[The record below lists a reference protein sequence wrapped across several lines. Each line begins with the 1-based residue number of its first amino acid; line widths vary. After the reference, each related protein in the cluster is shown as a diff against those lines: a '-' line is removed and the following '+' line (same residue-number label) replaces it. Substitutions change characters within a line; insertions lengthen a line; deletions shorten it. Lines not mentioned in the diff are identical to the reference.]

1 MDISKYPASG
11 QLAKVTTILRLLFA
25 NGATGLAPTEIAK
38 GANLSGSYVT
48 QQLAQMANV
57 GLVEEVGETGRW
69 RPSVRWAQMA
79 VGLMTSIQRETDS
92 LNEYAQ
98 RITRKHS

>member
-11 QLAKVTTILRLLFA
+11 QLAKVTLILRLLFA

-38 GANLSGSYVT
+38 GAKLSGSYVT
-48 QQLAQMANV
+48 QQLGQMANA

-69 RPSVRWAQMA
+69 RPHTRWAQMA
-79 VGLMTSIQRETDS
+79 IGLMTSIQRETDS
-92 LNEYAQ
+92 LNEFQQ
-98 RITRKHS
+98 RITRRTT